1 MRTAVALLIVGF
13 AAPAWAGSV
22 AGRVDLLDKKG
33 NRAED
38 ASEVVVWLE
47 GPSVRPEPLRATLRM
62 KDKEFVPH
70 LLVVPVGATVDFPN
84 DDVIL
89 HNVFSVSG
97 DNRFD
102 LDLYKR
108 PKSAVRIFERPG
120 IVRVYC
126 NIHPQMS
133 ALIVVR
139 DNPFYARARRDGSFL
154 IEGAPAGRF
163 KLHAWHER
171 AAATVSSQIVVP
183 ENGEVRAG
191 LQLDASKY
199 RRARHK
205 NKFGRDY
212 SSDTRY

>member
-1 MRTAVALLIVGF
+1 LRVLVALAVSGL
-13 AAPAWAGSV
+13 AAAAGAGTVS
-22 AGRVDLLDKKG
+22 GRVDLVEKRGKP
-33 NRAED
+33 AEN
-38 ASEVVVWLE
+38 ASEIVVWLE
-47 GPSVRPEPLRATLRM
+47 GLPAARQPLRATLRM

-70 LLVVPVGATVDFPN
+70 LLVVPIGATVDFPN

-108 PKSAVRIFERPG
+108 PKSAAKTFEHPG

-139 DNPFYARARRDGSFL
+139 DNPHYTRARPDGSFV
-154 IEGAPAGRF
+154 IEGVPAGRVTV
-163 KLHAWHER
+163 HAWHER
-171 AAATVSSQIVVP
+171 AAASASMPVVVP
-183 ENGEVRAG
+183 DAG
-191 LQLDASKY
+191 DARVSLQLDASKY